1 MGHLISKGGNAQS
14 GHELFVSENKQLT
27 QPLMNQTGSNLGVSA
42 TNMKDVSAGALGG
55 LDFQGAMDLLEK
67 ITPQSKP
74 IDKNMLGLLYFTDL
88 AKRASEPGATLFGSA
103 AGALQ
108 SPTAYLVKRRE
119 EERKRKAA
127 MPTQALTLATALGKT
142 GTLKNYEITSP
153 EGTKQTKLLDSKQ
166 AINLQNQGFT
176 LNEVKSTT
184 SSKPFPVKIS
194 NEEEFKKIFPNTTI
208 PDNKIISITST
219 EFDQLPMGTVNLFDK
234 PTAGTEFERMFTRV
248 NDIGNRIAN
257 NEEVSQAEINEY
269 STKYQKLVIG
279 GEFTEIVDGKEITRI
294 RPGID
299 LESTTNLPIPEGLEL
314 DKILKE
320 KAQKFDQNQT
330 KSASFGSKMLYAEG
344 IILNVMAQGYVP
356 TIEDVAGYALRPK
369 LGLGTIGA
377 STLARQYHNA
387 AQAWVAAQLRDESG
401 AAIGPTEYS
410 NALRDYFPQVG
421 DDAQTIANK
430 RALREATVS
439 GMINSAGDAFDVM
452 YPGARKFM
460 TFTDGD
466 ETYNILNPQ
475 GYANELLEKAQLGQT
490 IYFKQSVE
498 TMDIDELTEMLANPN
513 AETIYTIEMLKIIRD
528 QIKKLKEN

>member
-1 MGHLISKGGNAQS
+1 MPHLVKGGGNELA
-14 GHELFVSENKQLT
+14 GHPEL
-27 QPLMNQTGSNLGVSA
+27 LGVSS
-42 TNMKDVSAGALGG
+42 TNMADVNAGALGG
-55 LDFQGAMDLLEK
+55 LDYQGALNLINK
-67 ITPQSKP
+67 ISPAP
-74 IDKNMLGLLYFTDL
+74 EPVDKNMLGLLYFTEM
-88 AKRASEPGATLFGSA
+88 AKQASQPGATLLGSA
-103 AGALQ
+103 AGAIQ
-108 SPTAYLVKRRE
+108 SPTSYLMKRAE

-127 MPTQALTLATALGKT
+127 LPAQALSLATALGKT
-142 GTLKNYEITSP
+142 GALKNYEITSP
-153 EGTKQTKLLDSKQ
+153 DGKKETRLLDSRQ
-166 AINLQNQGFT
+166 AINLQNQGYA
-176 LNEVKSTT
+176 LSEVVKDPSP
-184 SSKPFPVKIS
+184 SKPFNVQIT

-208 PDNKIISITST
+208 PVNKVISITAA
-219 EFDQLPMGTVNLFDK
+219 EFNKLPQGIVNLFDK
-234 PTAGTEFERMFTRV
+234 PTAGTEFERMFTKV

-257 NEEVSQAEINEY
+257 KEEVSQAEMNEY